1 MSFNSDIKEE
11 MAEMKNSIKKI
22 QSESLAYEMLQDQRK
37 QNKRIFIIWI
47 ITFIA
52 FIGLLSYTIYL
63 LNDFTVIETSES
75 ESYDIEQN
83 SGDGGSNNFINGN
96 NNEVNNG

>member
-37 QNKRIFIIWI
+37 QNKRMFIVWI

-63 LNDFTVIETSES
+63 LNDIQVIETTES
-75 ESYDIEQN
+75 FDMSTE
-83 SGDGGSNNFINGN
+83 NGN
-96 NNEVNNG
+96 NNYIGGDNNGEITNN